1 MESGYLDLVDTIKT
15 LNQQALKKWDQT
27 ALCEIVTKN
36 NDGTYNIRMLS
47 DEGENGSIIPN
58 VRNGSKYSFK
68 EGDQGVLFKYKN
80 QITMSFLVFK
90 IGGEEETPTTP
101 SPKAVKYNGLD
112 LSGENE
118 DGLSIVMASNSEID
132 AKSQKYHPI
141 VPFNLDYAVKSGLVN
156 NALTLTDEEK
166 ASAQSWLGV
175 SMEDI
180 KSYVDEAILG
190 GAW

>member
-1 MESGYLDLVDTIKT
+1 METGYLELVSAIKT
-15 LNQQALKKWDQT
+15 LNQQTLKKWDQT

-90 IGGEEETPTTP
+90 IGGEEDADGTIAVNSSISYAGVELLVNKVTSIGSQPTDAQYPTA
-101 SPKAVKYNGLD
+101 KAVKQYVDN
-112 LSGENE
+112 
-118 DGLSIVMASNSEID
+118 I
-132 AKSQKYHPI
+132 
-141 VPFNLDYAVKSGLVN
+141 
-156 NALTLTDEEK
+156 
-166 ASAQSWLGV
+166 LGV
-175 SMEDI
+175 IDTQLS
-180 KSYVDEAILG
+180 AI
-190 GAW
+190 